1 MLFIYAKPESVLTII
16 LTEVQR
22 EHNVKLNSEKWE
34 VAFPKENP
42 IVRIKLMRV
51 DPEQICV
58 DFCKVWSD
66 QVYFDKWVSLLKEF
80 IAKEAK

>member
-1 MLFIYAKPESVLTII
+1 MLFIYAKPKSVLTII

-22 EHNVKLNSEKWE
+22 EHNVKLNSEKWK

-42 IVRIKLMRV
+42 IVRIKLMHV

-58 DFCKVWSD
+58 DFCKVGSD
-66 QVYFDKWVSLLKEF
+66 RVYFDKWVSLLREF
-80 IAKEAK
+80 IVKEAK